1 MAWREESIVSQRL
14 EFVTLASAEGANIRE
29 LCRRFGISAPT
40 GYKWLG
46 RHREVAACP
55 VDRAGASDGEPWL
68 QDRSRRPHR
77 SPGRTGDA
85 VEAVALRVREQHPAW
100 GARKIRAVLISRGI
114 DVPATSTV
122 HAILSR
128 HGRIDPAQ
136 KEKHQAW
143 QRFEHDRP
151 NALWQMDFKGHV
163 PMHRGGRCHPLTIL
177 DDHSRYSIGLW
188 ACGDERSVTVRSRLV
203 DAFRRFGLPERLLCD
218 NGPPWAMPHAEG
230 GKHTG
235 LTVWLLRLGVRTVH
249 GRAFHPQ
256 TQGKEERFH
265 RTLKAELLSRMD
277 LRDLAQ
283 AQDAFDTWRG
293 TYNLKRPHEALGM
306 GVPAS
311 RYTPS
316 TRTYPETL
324 PGVEYADGEVLRRVR
339 SNGLIKY
346 RDADWCVGQAFSGER
361 VAIRPGPADGRL
373 MVCYG
378 PHPVGEIDLHA
389 AGRSDIPDSRRRR
402 PPLAALAPDADGSH
416 HPHV

>member
-14 EFVTLASAEGANIRE
+14 EFVTLASAEGVNIRE
-29 LCRRFGISAPT
+29 LCRRFRISAPT
-40 GYKWLG
+40 GYKWIQ
-46 RHREVAACP
+46 RHNAGGEAALCDSP
-55 VDRAGASDGEPWL
+55 
-68 QDRSRRPHR
+68 RRPHH
-77 SPGRTGDA
+77 SPGKSDA
-85 VEAVALRVREQHPAW
+85 ALEHAVLQVRERHPAW
-100 GARKIRAVLISRGI
+100 GARKIRAVLTGRGI
-114 DVPATSTV
+114 ESPAASTV
-122 HAILSR
+122 HAILVR
-128 HGRIDPAQ
+128 HGKIDPAQ
-136 KEKHQAW
+136 REKHQAW
-143 QRFEHDRP
+143 QRFEQERP

-177 DDHSRYSIGLW
+177 DDHSRFSIGLW
-188 ACGDERSVTVRSRLV
+188 ACGNEQRGTVQECLIE
-203 DAFRRFGLPERLLCD
+203 AFRRFGLPERVLCD

-306 GVPAS
+306 AVPAS

-324 PGVEYADGEVLRRVR
+324 PDVEYAEGETLRCVR

-346 RDADWCVGQAFSGER
+346 RGVDWCVGQAFRGEY
-361 VAIRPGPADGRL
+361 VAIRPGPLDGRL
-373 MVCYG
+373 RVCYG
-378 PHPVGEIDLHA
+378 PHPVGQIDLHD
-389 AGRSDIPDSRRRR
+389 AGRPGIPGSRRRH
-402 PPLAALAPDADGSH
+402 PPLAALAPDADGPH